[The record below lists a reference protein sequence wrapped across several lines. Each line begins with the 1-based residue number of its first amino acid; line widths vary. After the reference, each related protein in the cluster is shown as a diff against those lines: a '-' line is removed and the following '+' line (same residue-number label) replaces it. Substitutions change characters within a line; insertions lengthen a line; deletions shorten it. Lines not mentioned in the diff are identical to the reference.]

1 MLCPLLESW
10 LASLREVS
18 CRVFEGQKE
27 SSWLA
32 KNLHMFSAEHQT
44 MLLQNRERITFCLK
58 AL

>member
-10 LASLREVS
+10 LTSLREVG
-18 CRVFEGQKE
+18 CRVSEGQKE
-27 SSWLA
+27 ALWLA
-32 KNLHMFSAEHQT
+32 KNLHTCSAEHRT